1 VAATGGASRAATAKG
16 AARREAI
23 VAAAARLVATK
34 GPDGTSHRAVA
45 TAAGVP
51 LAATTYYFRS
61 LDDLLVAAVERAAD
75 DELSPVTELVAA
87 LPRRRTSADRVAGI
101 VLDIVLG
108 PDRLE
113 DADLQT
119 HYERFL
125 AGGRHPALRPVL
137 QQTRRRVDALL
148 TEALDRCGHAEAD
161 TAQLV
166 AVLDGTVISALVEG
180 DGRARVR
187 ARAAVAALLESDS
200 SARRLLKK

>member
-1 VAATGGASRAATAKG
+1 VAATGVPTRAATAKG

-23 VAAAARLVATK
+23 VAAAAGLVATE

-45 TAAGVP
+45 AAAGVP

-75 DELSPVTELVAA
+75 DELGPVTELVAA

-101 VLDIVLG
+101 VLDVVLG
-108 PDRLE
+108 PDRVE
-113 DADLQT
+113 DADLQA

-137 QQTRRRVDALL
+137 RRTRRRVDALL
-148 TEALDRCGHAEAD
+148 TEALDRCGHAGAD

-187 ARAAVAALLESDS
+187 ARAAVAALLGSDS
-200 SARRLLKK
+200 SA

>member
-1 VAATGGASRAATAKG
+1 MAATGGASRAATAKG

-23 VAAAARLVATK
+23 VAAAAGLVATE

-45 TAAGVP
+45 AAAGVP

-75 DELSPVTELVAA
+75 DELGPVTELVAA

-101 VLDIVLG
+101 VLDVVLG
-108 PDRLE
+108 PDRVE
-113 DADLQT
+113 DADLQA

-137 QQTRRRVDALL
+137 RRTRRRVDALL
-148 TEALDRCGHAEAD
+148 TEALDRCGHAGAD

-187 ARAAVAALLESDS
+187 ARGAVAALLGSDS
-200 SARRLLKK
+200 SA

>member
-23 VAAAARLVATK
+23 VAAAARLVATE

-45 TAAGVP
+45 AAAGVP
-51 LAATTYYFRS
+51 LAAI
-61 LDDLLVAAVERAAD
+61 ERAAE
-75 DELSPVTELVAA
+75 DELGPVTELVAA

-101 VLDIVLG
+101 VLDVVLG

-113 DADLQT
+113 DADLQA

-148 TEALDRCGHAEAD
+148 TEALDRCGHAGAD

-180 DGRARVR
+180 DGRARIR
-187 ARAAVAALLESDS
+187 ARTAVAALLENDS
-200 SARRLLKK
+200 SA

>member
-87 LPRRRTSADRVAGI
+87 LPRRRTSADQVAGI

-200 SARRLLKK
+200 SA

>member
-180 DGRARVR
+180 DGHARVL
-187 ARAAVAALLESDS
+187 ARAAVAALLGSDS
-200 SARRLLKK
+200 SA

>member
-1 VAATGGASRAATAKG
+1 VAATDGPSRAATAKG

-23 VAAAARLVATK
+23 VAAAAGLVARK

-45 TAAGVP
+45 AAAGVP

-75 DELSPVTELVAA
+75 DELGPVTDLVAA
-87 LPRRRTSADRVAGI
+87 LPRRRTPADRVAGI
-101 VLDIVLG
+101 ALDVVLG
-108 PDRLE
+108 PGRHA
-113 DADLQT
+113 DADLQA

-137 QQTRRRVDALL
+137 QRTRRRVDALL
-148 TEALDRCGHAEAD
+148 TEALERCGHAGVD
-161 TAQLV
+161 TARLV

-187 ARAAVAALLESDS
+187 ARAAVAALPEGGP
-200 SARRLLKK
+200 SA